1 MSRRYFLP
9 SLLTAGLVVAI
20 TRPTSA
26 APDFPVPNAYPLSWE
41 LKFSHGIPKRIAV
54 DVPGQPPKGY
64 WYMTYTVTNEGDK
77 EQNFYPKFDI
87 LTDDGKV
94 HQSDQKIPRQ
104 VFDKIKSD
112 IGNKL
117 LEPYTSNN
125 GPIRLGPAEAHDG
138 VAIWPETVKRM
149 EHFTVFCTGLCGEA
163 VIEKEVDGKLTK
175 VDQPADI
182 YNADPEKEKELLDHG
197 LKIFRKTLQMNFF
210 IRGDEVYPGEDE
222 VNQDA
227 EEWVMR

>member
-1 MSRRYFLP
+1 MSRRFLLP
-9 SLLTAGLVVAI
+9 SLLTAGLVIAI
-20 TRPTSA
+20 TRLTSA

-41 LKFSHGIPKRIAV
+41 LKFSHGTPKRISV
-54 DVPGQPPKGY
+54 DVAGQAPKGY

-94 HQSDQKIPRQ
+94 NQSDQKIPKQ
-104 VFDKIKSD
+104 VFDAIKND

-149 EHFTVFCTGLCGEA
+149 EHFSVSAPACA
-163 VIEKEVDGKLTK
+163 VK
-175 VDQPADI
+175 
-182 YNADPEKEKELLDHG
+182 
-197 LKIFRKTLQMNFF
+197 R
-210 IRGDEVYPGEDE
+210 
-222 VNQDA
+222 
-227 EEWVMR
+227 